1 VAWDVHWES
10 NKGETSMLLDTREVF
25 GEPALAWNDQ
35 PDPAELAAL
44 EDIQREGWFDKEEP
58 VLVSLSDLVDAVSS
72 ISDTEAEVL
81 ATVAHMLE
89 SGSVALLGSEQI
101 TSAPIH

>member
-1 VAWDVHWES
+1 MLEP
-10 NKGETSMLLDTREVF
+10 SMLQDTHQVF
-25 GEPALAWNDQ
+25 EESALAWNDQ

-58 VLVSLSDLVDAVSS
+58 VLVSLSDLVEVVSS
-72 ISDTEAEVL
+72 VSNTEAEVL

-89 SGSVALLGSEQI
+89 SGSVTLLGSEQI
-101 TSAPIH
+101 TSAPNH

>member
-1 VAWDVHWES
+1 MLEP
-10 NKGETSMLLDTREVF
+10 SMLQDTHQVF
-25 GEPALAWNDQ
+25 EESALAWNDQ

-72 ISDTEAEVL
+72 ISNTEAEVL

-89 SGSVALLGSEQI
+89 SGSVTLLGSEQI
-101 TSAPIH
+101 IPDSLH

>member
-1 VAWDVHWES
+1 MLEP
-10 NKGETSMLLDTREVF
+10 SMLQDTHQVF
-25 GEPALAWNDQ
+25 EESALAWNDQ

-58 VLVSLSDLVDAVSS
+58 VLVSLSDLVEVVSS
-72 ISDTEAEVL
+72 VSNTEAEIL

-89 SGSVALLGSEQI
+89 SGSVTLLGSEQI
-101 TSAPIH
+101 TSAPNH

>member
-1 VAWDVHWES
+1 
-10 NKGETSMLLDTREVF
+10 MLQDTREVF
-25 GEPALAWNDQ
+25 EESALTWNDQ

-58 VLVSLSDLVDAVSS
+58 ILVSLSDLVDAVSS
-72 ISDTEAEVL
+72 ISNTEAEVL

-89 SGSVALLGSEQI
+89 SGSVTLLGSEQI
-101 TSAPIH
+101 IPDSLH

>member
-1 VAWDVHWES
+1 
-10 NKGETSMLLDTREVF
+10 MLQETREVF
-25 GEPALAWNDQ
+25 EESDLTWSDQ
-35 PDPAELAAL
+35 PEPAELAAL

-58 VLVSLSDLVDAVSS
+58 VLVSLSDLVEAVSS
-72 ISDTEAEVL
+72 VSNTEDEVL

-101 TSAPIH
+101 VSGPLH

>member
-1 VAWDVHWES
+1 
-10 NKGETSMLLDTREVF
+10 MLQDTREDF
-25 GEPALAWNDQ
+25 EESALTWSDQ

-44 EDIQREGWFDKEEP
+44 EDIQREGWFDKDEP
-58 VLVSLSDLVDAVSS
+58 ILVSLSDLVDAVSS

-89 SGSVALLGSEQI
+89 SGSVTLLGSEQI

>member
-1 VAWDVHWES
+1 MLQDTHQVFEES
-10 NKGETSMLLDTREVF
+10 
-25 GEPALAWNDQ
+25 ALAWNDQ

-58 VLVSLSDLVDAVSS
+58 VLVSLSDLVEVVSS
-72 ISDTEAEVL
+72 VSNTEAEVL

-89 SGSVALLGSEQI
+89 SGSVTLLGSEHI

>member
-1 VAWDVHWES
+1 MLEP
-10 NKGETSMLLDTREVF
+10 SMLQDTHQVF
-25 GEPALAWNDQ
+25 EESALAWNDQ

-58 VLVSLSDLVDAVSS
+58 ILVSLSDLVDAVSS
-72 ISDTEAEVL
+72 ISNTEAEVL

-89 SGSVALLGSEQI
+89 SGSVTLLGSEQI
-101 TSAPIH
+101 IPDSLH

>member
-1 VAWDVHWES
+1 
-10 NKGETSMLLDTREVF
+10 MLQDTREVF
-25 GEPALAWNDQ
+25 GESALAWNDQ

-58 VLVSLSDLVDAVSS
+58 VVVSLSDLVDAVSS

>member
-1 VAWDVHWES
+1 
-10 NKGETSMLLDTREVF
+10 MLQDTGEVF
-25 GEPALAWNDQ
+25 EESALNWSDQ

-58 VLVSLSDLVDAVSS
+58 VLVSLSDLVEAVSS
-72 ISDTEAEVL
+72 VSDTEGEVL

-101 TSAPIH
+101 VSGPLR

>member
-1 VAWDVHWES
+1 MLQDTHQVFEES
-10 NKGETSMLLDTREVF
+10 
-25 GEPALAWNDQ
+25 ALAWNDQ

-58 VLVSLSDLVDAVSS
+58 VLVSLSDLVEVVSS
-72 ISDTEAEVL
+72 VSNTEAEVL

-89 SGSVALLGSEQI
+89 SGSVTLLGSEQI
-101 TSAPIH
+101 TSAPNH